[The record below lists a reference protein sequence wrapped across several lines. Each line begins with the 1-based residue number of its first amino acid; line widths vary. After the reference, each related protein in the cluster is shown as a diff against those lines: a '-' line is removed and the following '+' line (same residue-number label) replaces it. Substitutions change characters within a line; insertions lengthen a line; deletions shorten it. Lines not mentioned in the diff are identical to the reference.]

1 MSEFYNSK
9 KWLRLRASVLRRDG
23 YMCQLSKRYGKMR
36 EATTVHH
43 IFPRDEYPQYELEA
57 WNLISVST
65 EMHNRLHD
73 RVTNQLT
80 AEGIDLLK
88 RTARRNKINVP
99 LRYQ

>member
-23 YMCQLSKRYGKMR
+23 YMCQLSKRYGKMK

-43 IFPRDEYPQYELEA
+43 IFPRDEFPQYEMEA
-57 WNLISVST
+57 WNLISLTT
-65 EMHNRLHD
+65 EMHNKLHD
-73 RVTNQLT
+73 RTTNQLT
-80 AEGIDLLK
+80 AEGIALLK
-88 RTARRNKINVP
+88 RTARRYNVNVP

>member
-1 MSEFYNSK
+1 M
-9 KWLRLRASVLRRDG
+9 LRRDG